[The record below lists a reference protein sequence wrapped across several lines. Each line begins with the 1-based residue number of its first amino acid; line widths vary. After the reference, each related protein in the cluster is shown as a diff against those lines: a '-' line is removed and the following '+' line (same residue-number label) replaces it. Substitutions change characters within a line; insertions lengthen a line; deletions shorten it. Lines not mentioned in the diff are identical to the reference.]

1 MRDKRRWPGNSLITV
16 ELQLIQPAILDRSP
30 PEIDVAVETV
40 NHMQVS
46 IMSEKAF
53 QEMGYVDPR
62 VSGKRILC
70 CDSDGYTVPSYFSP
84 HLVDTTM
91 SKPGTLSV

>member
-1 MRDKRRWPGNSLITV
+1 
-16 ELQLIQPAILDRSP
+16 
-30 PEIDVAVETV
+30 
-40 NHMQVS
+40 MQVS

-70 CDSDGYTVPSYFSP
+70 CDSDGYTVPSCFSP